1 MATVASFGTLY
12 GNTQTKGGFSNQE
25 TWEKFEV
32 NFASDATAVATDN
45 EIFSAGE
52 DLVVLDFFA
61 DVETALTN
69 SETTGIF
76 TLGIGSA
83 GTHLWENMS
92 STGVNWAV
100 GRIQS
105 ISTGQGSM
113 TQSRRLPLKMTKGQR
128 LVLSKSGTN
137 ATPTAGLLNLWVRV
151 KRLFL

>member
-1 MATVASFGTLY
+1 MATVTSFGTLY
-12 GNTQTKGGFSNQE
+12 GNTQTKGGFSNEE

-32 NFASDATAVATDN
+32 NYASDATAVATNN
-45 EIFSAGE
+45 EIFAAGE
-52 DLVVLDFFA
+52 DLVVLNFFA

-76 TLGIGSA
+76 TLGIGAA

-105 ISTGQGSM
+105 ASTGLGSI
-113 TQSRRLPLKMTKGQR
+113 TQSERLPLKLTKGQR
-128 LVLSKSGTN
+128 LMLSKSGNN
-137 ATPTAGLLNLWVRV
+137 ATPTAGVLNLWFRVR
-151 KRLFL
+151 RLFL